1 MTMPM
6 YVFSCCS
13 TSLQFVISS
22 CQVILHNVLQCSV
35 SSFERTNCN
44 LLVRVVGEAARKV
57 WNPMPFKALFSP
69 HEFMLAV
76 SLASDRRYS
85 VNQQADALD
94 FLIWLLN
101 TLHRD
106 FLAIGSRIVA
116 DTFQGQ
122 VQVSSKR
129 LKAHELAAGAADG
142 NFDTK
147 TVPFFYLSLDL
158 PPVPL
163 YQSPTGEYL
172 VPQVPLQQL
181 LVKYDGGQLTQR
193 GDLMQAFSLEHL
205 PEYLILHYR
214 RFTKSHLV
222 IEKNRTV
229 VSHPMTGLPVQNC
242 TAFLVSNCLAR
253 QETILYDIIANI
265 CHVGEAAL
273 GKGHFL
279 VQLLH
284 PANGH
289 WIEID
294 DLNVK
299 EIPALNVPLCESF
312 IQVWRRQ
319 FK

>member
-1 MTMPM
+1 
-6 YVFSCCS
+6 
-13 TSLQFVISS
+13 
-22 CQVILHNVLQCSV
+22 
-35 SSFERTNCN
+35 
-44 LLVRVVGEAARKV
+44 
-57 WNPMPFKALFSP
+57 MPFKALFSP